1 MKRTNLV
8 GLSTLG
14 TFTVS
19 ALLAATS
26 IEAQE
31 SGARA
36 LEEIV
41 VTAAYREQGLQD
53 VPVSISAVTG
63 DMMAQTAVQ
72 KAEDIQFLVPNFTL
86 TETGIGTNAFVRGI
100 GSGINQAFEQS
111 VGTYIDGVYYGRAQQ
126 WRSPFLDI
134 ERVEVLRGPQS
145 ILFGKNSVAGALN
158 ISTAKPTDEFEGYVR
173 ASWEFEDEESII
185 EGAISGPIT
194 DRVRYRIA
202 VRQRELDGY
211 MQNLTLNVNEPN
223 REDWT
228 VRGTLEFDITDN
240 LVATLKAEAS
250 EFDVYGRH
258 IEIVNEQP
266 APGGPFA
273 GAQYHQILQTLQLL
287 SGGTPDPTLA
297 NVVQDELRTSNGD
310 FSENQSE
317 TLVLTL
323 DWGIGDHNLE
333 SITAYSNFEYDEF
346 CDCDFTGADVFGAAL
361 QETYEQV
368 SQELRLSSPVGGSF
382 DYIAGVYYQTSE
394 HDFADQIIVSPQS
407 LLITAINL
415 QTGTPGNPAD
425 GSGGAVANTTASRLA
440 GVDNDVL
447 SAFAQFNIHFNDAV
461 TLQLGGRVTQ
471 DERDGFRT
479 LSIVSGDF
487 SDLPAAQIA
496 APLVYASLFGIT
508 STNLVAYTQVPGLS
522 DTANALVYGVDPN
535 VGICTSEDPGC
546 IGGLGVL
553 PVDGS
558 RDTTKFSPEVKLVLN
573 TRNDNLFYA
582 SWSEGFKSGSF
593 DFRANNK
600 NFYPTMATSFEFDD
614 EEASN
619 FEAGGK
625 FLLAD
630 GSMELNMAVFYTEFD
645 DLQISIFDGVL
656 GFNVGNAASAEIQGF
671 EMDMRWAASDYLT
684 ISGGFAVMDF
694 EFTDFENGQC
704 YFGATPDTD
713 LNGDGVPELCSYTGN
728 SNQMVSDFQG
738 NVSFDIRVPVGNSLE
753 LGALFD
759 VFYTDDYDASATFD
773 PALVQDSYTM
783 LNARLSIGGQSG
795 RWEIAALAKNLTDE
809 KFLSFGGDTPL
820 SGSTFGAKSN
830 YAFFNRGQT
839 LSLQGTVRF

>member
-1 MKRTNLV
+1 MKRTKLA
-8 GLSTLG
+8 GLTMLG
-14 TFTVS
+14 TITVS
-19 ALLAATS
+19 ALLASTA
-26 IEAQE
+26 IQAQE
-31 SGARA
+31 SDARS

-63 DMMAQTAVQ
+63 DMMVQTAIQ

-158 ISTAKPTDEFEGYVR
+158 ISTAQPTDEFEGYVR

-185 EGAISGPIT
+185 EGALSGPIT

-202 VRQRELDGY
+202 ARSRELEGY
-211 MQNLTLNVNEPN
+211 MTNLTLGVDEPN
-223 REDWT
+223 RKDWT
-228 VRGTLEFDITDN
+228 VRGTLAFDITDN
-240 LVATLKAEAS
+240 LVATLKAEVS
-250 EFDVYGRH
+250 EFDVDGRH

-266 APGGPFA
+266 AAGGPFA
-273 GAQYHQILQTLQLL
+273 GARYHQILQTLQQL
-287 SGGTPDPTLA
+287 SGQTPDPTLS
-297 NVVQDELRTSNGD
+297 NVVQDDLRTSNGD
-310 FSENQSE
+310 FSENESE
-317 TLVLTL
+317 TVVLTL
-323 DWGIGDHNLE
+323 DWGIGEYNLE

-361 QETYEQV
+361 QESYEQF
-368 SQELRLSSPVGGSF
+368 SQEIRLSSPIGGKF
-382 DYIAGVYYQTSE
+382 DYIAGLYYQTSD
-394 HDFADQIIVSPQS
+394 HDFEDQIIVSGTS
-407 LLITAINL
+407 LLIPAIEA
-415 QTGTPGNPAD
+415 QSP
-425 GSGGAVANTTASRLA
+425 GSGVAVADTMAAREA
-440 GVDNDVL
+440 GVENDVI
-447 SAFAQFNIHFNDAV
+447 SAFAQFNFHFNESL
-461 TLQLGGRVTQ
+461 TLQVGGRVTK

-479 LSIVSGDF
+479 LSIVGGDGGV
-487 SDLPAAQIA
+487 LPPAQTI
-496 APLVYASLFGIT
+496 APLVYGSLFGIT
-508 STNLVAYTQVPGLS
+508 STNLVTYTQVPPLA
-522 DTANALVYGVDPN
+522 DAANALLYGVDPN

-558 RDTTKFSPEVKLVLN
+558 RDNTKFSPEVKLVYN
-573 TRNDNLFYA
+573 TRNDNLWYV

-600 NFYPTMATSFEFDD
+600 NFYPDMASSFEFED
-614 EEASN
+614 EEAMN
-619 FEAGGK
+619 FELGGK

-630 GSMELNMAVFYTEFD
+630 GSMELNVAAFYTEFD

-656 GFNVGNAASAEIQGF
+656 GFNVGNAASAEVQGV
-671 EMDMRWAASDYLT
+671 EMDMRWAATDYLT
-684 ISGGFAVMDF
+684 ISGGIALLDF

-704 YFGATPDTD
+704 YFGATPDVD
-713 LNGDGVPELCSYTGN
+713 LDGDGVPELCDYTGN
-728 SNQMVSDFQG
+728 SNQLVSDVQG
-738 NVSFDIRVPVGNSLE
+738 NVAFDFRVPVGNSLE
-753 LGALFD
+753 IGALLD
-759 VFYTDDYDASATFD
+759 VFYTSEYDASATYD
-773 PALVQDSYTM
+773 PALVQDAYTM
-783 LNARLSIGGQSG
+783 LNARLSLAAQSG

-809 KFLSFGGDTPL
+809 KVLSFGGDTPL
-820 SGSTFGAKSN
+820 AGSTFGAKSN
-830 YAFFNRGQT
+830 YSFWGAGRT
-839 LSLQGTVRF
+839 ISLQGAVRF